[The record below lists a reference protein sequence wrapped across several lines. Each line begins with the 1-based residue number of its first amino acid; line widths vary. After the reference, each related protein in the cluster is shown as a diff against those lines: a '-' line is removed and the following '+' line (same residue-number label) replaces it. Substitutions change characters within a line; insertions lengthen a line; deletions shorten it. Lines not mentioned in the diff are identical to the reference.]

1 MRISSTVIS
10 KPAAFLTAVV
20 VLLGALL
27 ATNILLAF
35 LVR

>member
-1 MRISSTVIS
+1 MRIRSTVIS

-20 VLLGALL
+20 VLLGGLL
-27 ATNILLAF
+27 ATNILLAV